1 MKNILKNKTIVL
13 GITGS
18 IAAYK
23 MANVASSLLKTGC
36 EVQVIMTKNAQE
48 FISPLVFETLTGNK
62 TIVDTFDHNINYSV
76 AHVALAKKA
85 DLFMVA
91 PASANIIGKITG
103 GIADDMLTTT
113 IMACRCPKFIAP
125 AMNTAMYDNPI
136 VQDNLKKLKDYGY
149 NIIDPGIGMLACK
162 DIGAGRLPD
171 DDLLLNHIIRELA
184 YSKDLTGKKILVTA
198 GPTCEAI
205 DPVRY
210 ITNHSSGKMGYA
222 LAKAAMLRGGDVT
235 LVTGKT
241 ALEPPAFVKVVPVF
255 SASEMC
261 AAVMDNFE
269 STDIVIKAAAVADFK
284 PATVATEK
292 IKKITGHP
300 EILLSPTIDIL
311 KTLGEKKRP
320 DQFLCGFSMETQDII
335 DNTLSKLHS
344 KNVNMMVANNLKEKG
359 AGFNTSTNRV
369 TIITTE
375 KTQALPLL
383 SKDAVAHRVID
394 AILDELK

>member
-1 MKNILKNKTIVL
+1 MKNLLTNKTIVL
-13 GITGS
+13 GISGS

-23 MANVASSLLKTGC
+23 MANVASSLTKLGC
-36 EVQVIMTKNAQE
+36 DIQVIMTKNAQE

-62 TIVDTFDHNINYSV
+62 TIVDTFDPNVNYSV

-125 AMNTAMYDNPI
+125 AMNTAMYENPI
-136 VQDNLKKLKDYGY
+136 VQDNLKTLKDYGY
-149 NIIDPGIGMLACK
+149 KIIDPATGMLACK
-162 DIGAGRLPD
+162 DIGTGKLPD
-171 DDLLLNHIIRELA
+171 ETVLVNHIIRELA
-184 YSKDLTGKKILVTA
+184 YPKDLTGKKIMVTA
-198 GPTCEAI
+198 GPTGEAI
-205 DPVRY
+205 DPIRY

-222 LAKAAMLRGGDVT
+222 LATAAMLRGGDVT
-235 LVTGKT
+235 LVTGRT
-241 ALEPPAFVKVVPVF
+241 ALKPPDFVKVVSVF

-261 AAVMDNFE
+261 AAVMDCFE

-284 PATVATEK
+284 PSTVSKEK
-292 IKKITGHP
+292 IKKINGHP
-300 EILLSPTIDIL
+300 EIRLSPTIDIL

-320 DQFLCGFSMETQDII
+320 DQFLCGFSMETQNMIE
-335 DNTLSKLHS
+335 NTLSKLKS

-369 TIITTE
+369 TIITAE
-375 KTQALPLL
+375 KTEALPLL

-394 AILDELK
+394 AILAEQR

>member
-1 MKNILKNKTIVL
+1 MKNLLTNKTVVL
-13 GITGS
+13 GISGS

-23 MANVASSLLKTGC
+23 MANVVNSLTKLGC
-36 EVQVIMTKNAQE
+36 DIQVIMTKNAQE

-62 TIVDTFDHNINYSV
+62 TIVDTFDPNVNYSV
-76 AHVALAKKA
+76 THVALAKKA

-125 AMNTAMYDNPI
+125 AMNTAMYENPI

-149 NIIDPGIGMLACK
+149 QIIDPATGMLACK
-162 DIGAGRLPD
+162 DIGAGKLPD
-171 DDLLLNHIIRELA
+171 ETVLVNHIIRELA
-184 YSKDLTGKKILVTA
+184 YPKDLTGKKILVTA

-205 DPVRY
+205 DPIRY

-222 LAKAAMLRGGDVT
+222 LANAAMLRGGDVT

-241 ALEPPAFVKVVPVF
+241 AIKAPAFVKVVPVF

-261 AAVMDNFE
+261 AAVMDYFG

-284 PATVATEK
+284 PSTVSKEK
-292 IKKITGHP
+292 IKKINGHP
-300 EILLSPTIDIL
+300 EIRLSPTIDIL

-320 DQFLCGFSMETQDII
+320 DQFLCGFSMETQNMIE
-335 DNTLSKLHS
+335 NTLSKLKS

-369 TIITTE
+369 TIITTD
-375 KTQALPLL
+375 KTEALPLL